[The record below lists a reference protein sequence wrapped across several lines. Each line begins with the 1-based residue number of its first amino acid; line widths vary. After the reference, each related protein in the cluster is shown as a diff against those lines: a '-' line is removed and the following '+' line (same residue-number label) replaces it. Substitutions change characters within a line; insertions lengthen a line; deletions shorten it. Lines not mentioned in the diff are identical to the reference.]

1 MPNGGRVNDQPEQLK
16 HRPVYTT
23 RSQFRKKFKEY
34 LDKPT
39 PEQLDDHRRELLAL
53 ADKIEARFGGSEMTA
68 KVASGE
74 ISAAEAIE
82 RAKRQR

>member
-1 MPNGGRVNDQPEQLK
+1 MNDQPEQPK

-23 RSQFRKKFKEY
+23 RSQFRKKFEEY
-34 LDKPT
+34 LEKLT
-39 PEQLDDHRRELLAL
+39 PKQREAHRRELLAI
-53 ADKIEARFGGSEMTA
+53 ADKVEARFGGREITA

-82 RAKRQR
+82 RAKQRQYE